1 METPS
6 HSSDGGYDY
15 QFVDTP
21 LDRVVCVICCLPSRD
36 PYMTECCG
44 HVYCKS
50 CLDNAKAKQYASCSM
65 CKDEHFTTFCNK
77 QINREVRGLHIY
89 CTNKEKGC
97 EWEGEIRDISAHIG
111 SDDGC
116 QFKEVKCPNGCKE
129 LVQRHYL
136 PKHIKYECSHREI
149 ECQYCHSKVKLL
161 FADGRHLEECPKL
174 PLLCPNG
181 CGKVEIIL
189 REDMEAHRKECPLEV
204 IQCEYHSVGCDVR
217 MPRKRQ
223 TEHEA
228 QNVEKHLR
236 LTKGELGSTKV
247 ELASTKNELGLR
259 VNNLEAMMKILTSS
273 GSTDLATVCSNPT
286 LVASQAKWSMQ
297 LAAMEATSLL
307 DEQTC
312 PVIMKF
318 TDLYEFDN
326 DRCDWNR
333 NFFSHKRGY
342 RMKIWVSPDY
352 GPGYVDISTYVMQ
365 GPYDEHL
372 RWPLREKFQVTLLNQ
387 VTDDEHITVT
397 LTYDDNT
404 PDDVARVLGSDGDDC
419 SEMLECQ
426 LIASRDLIKT
436 TPMCAY
442 LKNDCIL
449 LKVDKI

>member
-1 METPS
+1 MEK
-6 HSSDGGYDY
+6 GGYDY

-21 LDRVVCVICCLPSRD
+21 LDRVVCVICHLPSRD
-36 PYMTECCG
+36 PHMTECCG
-44 HVYCKS
+44 HVFCKS
-50 CLDNAKAKQYASCSM
+50 CLDNAKATQYASCSM
-65 CKDEHFTTFCNK
+65 CEDEHFTTFCNK
-77 QINREVRGLHIY
+77 QINREVRGLRIY

-111 SDDGC
+111 NNDGC
-116 QFKEVKCPNGCKE
+116 QFKEVECLNGCEE
-129 LVQRHYL
+129 LVQRHCL
-136 PKHIKYECSHREI
+136 PSHIKYKCTHREV

-161 FADGRHLEECPKL
+161 FADGTHLEECAKL
-174 PLLCPNG
+174 PLPCPNG
-181 CGKVEIIL
+181 CGKVEMIL
-189 REDMEAHRKECPLEV
+189 REDVEGHRKECPLEV

-223 TEHEA
+223 REHEE
-228 QNVEKHLR
+228 QNIEKHLR
-236 LTKGELGSTKV
+236 LTKAELGSAKI

-259 VNNLEAMMKILTSS
+259 VNNLETMMKILTSL
-273 GSTDLATVCSNPT
+273 GSTDLATVCSNPS
-286 LVASQAKWSMQ
+286 LIASQAQWSMQ
-297 LAAMEATSLL
+297 LAAMETTSLL
-307 DEQTC
+307 EDQVC

-326 DRCDWNR
+326 DHCDWNR
-333 NFFSHKRGY
+333 NFFSHERGY

-352 GPGYVDISTYVMQ
+352 GHGYVEILMYVTQ

-404 PDDVARVLGSDGDDC
+404 PDDVASVLSSEDGC
-419 SEMLECQ
+419 SEMLECK
-426 LIASRDLIKT
+426 LIASRDLIKG
-436 TPMCAY
+436 TPTCAY